1 MRERVAWWLQR
12 TGALGAV
19 MELRRHVPAPMLSIV
34 TYHHIA
40 DHDPAYPYDPNV
52 ADAAPMQF
60 RRQMETIARYGTPI
74 GIDDLIRAIGGAPL
88 PRNPVMV
95 TFDDGY
101 RSCHDVAL
109 PILRAVG
116 VRATFFIATSFV
128 SERRL
133 YWWERIALMLGAS
146 RRRSIEIGY
155 PRLAQPARSAQP
167 TKFELDDPLIHEKL
181 TDIVKN
187 TMELDVERFLDGL
200 AAALEVDWGPEL
212 EAGHAEQLIMTWDQ
226 VRALARAGM
235 DVESHGRRHRVLQTL
250 DAATLEDE
258 LVGSRRELEA
268 QIGRPVRAL
277 AYPVGRG
284 INGERRIRDALAK
297 AGYQIGM
304 SNKSGVNRWWPPPL
318 RALVPID
325 PFDVRRL
332 ATDRQLSDAMF
343 LTQMALPQLAYRS
356 NHRG

>member
-19 MELRRHVPAPMLSIV
+19 MELRRHAPAPMLSIV

-40 DHDPAYPYDPNV
+40 DNDPAYPYDPNV
-52 ADAAPMQF
+52 ADAAPLQF

-74 GIDDLIRAIGGAPL
+74 GIDDLIRAIGGASL

-109 PILRAVG
+109 PILREVG

-128 SERRL
+128 SERKL
-133 YWWERIALMLGAS
+133 YWWERIALMLGAA
-146 RRRSIEIGY
+146 RRRSVEVAY
-155 PRLAQPARSAQP
+155 PRPQR
-167 TKFELDDPLIHEKL
+167 FELDDPLIHEKL

-200 AAALEVDWGPEL
+200 AAALAVDWSPEL
-212 EAGHAEQLIMTWDQ
+212 EAQHAEQLIMTWDQ

-235 DVESHGRRHRVLQTL
+235 DVESHCRRHRVLQTL
-250 DAATLEDE
+250 DDAMLEDE

-268 QIGRPVRAL
+268 QLGRPVRAL

-284 INGERRIRDALAK
+284 INGERRIRDALAR

-318 RALVPID
+318 RALAPID

-356 NHRG
+356 NGR